1 MMNYHGNNET
11 GFQSTAPMLYPIFHN
26 RRRRRMKRTVKKIKS
41 AREERLK
48 QIVKM
53 RKRKI
58 FRFSVLKKG

>member
-1 MMNYHGNNET
+1 
-11 GFQSTAPMLYPIFHN
+11 
-26 RRRRRMKRTVKKIKS
+26 MKRTVKKIKS